1 MATNPDVLT
10 RELTTFRSRLFAY
23 NAGAFSSG
31 GAAVLIDPGIYP
43 DEIGA
48 IRSHIGA
55 SGAELTAIVITHSHW
70 DHLLGPE
77 CFPGVMKLQQAES
90 IAVAH
95 EFGPAI
101 ERQVTAWSEQG
112 GVTRA
117 APFLLPEPDET
128 FGERLE
134 LRVGNT
140 AIELRAAPGHAPE
153 QLVVWHAETGLL
165 WAADMLS
172 DIEIPFVMDRLAPY
186 RRTLDDL
193 ARLDV
198 RALVPGHGKA
208 TAEGGEI
215 RRRLDEDRRYLAE
228 LESRIGAAVRAGSGV
243 RAAVS
248 DCAGMEFR
256 NRDANAGAHRLNCVT
271 AFYELGGP
279 VEAGINGWDRLQ

>member
-1 MATNPDVLT
+1 MSITGFTSVLA
-10 RELTTFRSRLFAY
+10 LAHSRLFAY
-23 NAGAFSSG
+23 NAGVFSSG

-48 IRSHIGA
+48 IRSHVGA
-55 SGAELTAIVITHSHW
+55 SGAELTAIIITHSHW
-70 DHLLGPE
+70 DHVLGPE
-77 CFPGVMKLQQAES
+77 HFPGVMKLQQVEA

-101 ERQVTAWSEQG
+101 ERQVAAWSEQG

-117 APFLLPEPDET
+117 TPFVLPEPDET

-134 LRVGNT
+134 FRVGNT

-153 QLVVWHAETGLL
+153 QLVAWHAESGLL

-172 DIEIPFVMDRLAPY
+172 DIEIPFVMDKLAAY
-186 RRTLDDL
+186 RRTLDQL
-193 ARLDV
+193 AGLDI

-208 TAEGGEI
+208 TRESGEI
-215 RRRLDEDRRYLAE
+215 RQRLDEDRRYLAE
-228 LESRIGAAVRAGSGV
+228 LESRVGAAVRAGLGV

-256 NRDANAGAHRLNCVT
+256 NRDANTGAHELNCVT

-279 VEAGINGWDRLQ
+279 VEAGIKGWDRLQ